1 MKPKIVTRLANIF
14 AKLAGSSDY
23 DPSVK
28 PLTPIEYYADQIP
41 VTPKPGDGDNGKV
54 PVVSDGAYSLASVSG
69 IIPADVVR
77 TVSQDFTDAEQAMA
91 RFNIDAIGSID
102 MLDVLRYS
110 PQVIEPEDQAVARQ
124 NIGAISGIVRE
135 TVASATPA
143 LSCADNHY
151 YKCGEVT
158 TLEIVS
164 VPANGWS
171 FIEFVSGSVATVFT
185 NTANVEGLDSL
196 IVLANTKY
204 QISIL
209 DGTGVFY
216 GFEQVVTS

>member
-54 PVVSDGAYSLASVSG
+54 PVVSNGAYSLSSVSG
-69 IIPADVVR
+69 IIPTDVVR
-77 TVSQDFTDAEQAMA
+77 TVSQDFTSQEQGIA
-91 RFNIDAIGSID
+91 RGNIDAVGSLEIS
-102 MLDVLRYS
+102 DVLRYS
-110 PQVIEPEDQAVARQ
+110 EQDLIDAEKAIARN

-143 LSCADNHY
+143 LSCVDNHY

-158 TLEIVS
+158 TLEVVS

-185 NTANVEGLDSL
+185 NTANVEGLDSFV
-196 IVLANTKY
+196 VLANTKY